1 MSARTDAGAPRAS
14 LVLGVDGGNTKTI
27 AIVATSEG
35 EIIGAGRAG
44 CADIYNA
51 ESEQAA
57 LDAIRC
63 AVDEALAGARV
74 EASELRAGAFSL
86 AGADWPE
93 DFALLRREIGR
104 FGFGQEMDIVNDAI
118 GALRAGTADGVGVAL
133 ACGTGI
139 AIGARNGDGD
149 VWYSG
154 HWPIA
159 AGGSELGVM
168 TLRAVYKAH
177 LGLGPRTMLTEGILA
192 FFEAKSVEDVLK
204 ITTERG
210 TPWTARPQL
219 ARLAPVLLNEVSRGD
234 EVAREILFREAT
246 RHANAA
252 HVAAREVG
260 LDATP
265 LSIVLTGG
273 VLRHPSGL
281 LEEAIGECVET
292 FMPEARII
300 NDSPEPVVGAVLL
313 AMDLAG
319 AADGPAVVEQLV
331 ATMPGP
337 ELFDT

>member
-1 MSARTDAGAPRAS
+1 MSERTDAGAPRSS
-14 LVLGVDGGNTKTI
+14 LVLGVDGGNTKTA
-27 AIVATSEG
+27 AIVATSDG
-35 EIIGAGRAG
+35 KIIGAGRAG

-63 AVDEALAGARV
+63 AVEEALSAAGI
-74 EASELRAGAFSL
+74 EASALRAGAFSL

-104 FGFGQEMDIVNDAI
+104 FGFGQEMAIVNDAI

-139 AIGARNGDGD
+139 AIGARNGDGKI
-149 VWYSG
+149 WYSG
-154 HWPIA
+154 HWPVA
-159 AGGSELGVM
+159 AGGTELAMM
-168 TLRAVYKAH
+168 TLHAVYAAH
-177 LGLGPRTMLTEGILA
+177 LGLGPPTALTEGVLA
-192 FFEAKSVEDVLK
+192 FFEANSVEDVLK

-210 TPWTARPQL
+210 TPWTARPQQ
-219 ARLAPVLLNEVSRGD
+219 ARLAPILLDQAARGD
-234 EVAREILFREAT
+234 DVAREILFREAT

-265 LSIVLTGG
+265 VSIVLTGG

-281 LEEAIGECVET
+281 LEEAIGECVAE

-313 AMDLAG
+313 AMDLTG
-319 AADGPAVVEQLV
+319 AADGPEVVEQLV

-337 ELFDT
+337 EFFDT